1 MIVFLD
7 KSVVYIYTH
16 LVIVDMYAV
25 KRYHYG
31 VLLFYLILIQ
41 RETIFCLL
49 CVYLSIFVLLNPH
62 NVLFNLELRDVHDL

>member
-16 LVIVDMYAV
+16 LLIVDMYAV

-62 NVLFNLELRDVHDL
+62 NVFNLELLRNVHDL

>member
-31 VLLFYLILIQ
+31 VLLFYLILAAALYLYIAHGDGVYDL
-41 RETIFCLL
+41 CLL
-49 CVYLSIFVLLNPH
+49 AGCRSR
-62 NVLFNLELRDVHDL
+62 ELACSRM